1 MSEHKKAAD
10 LIVEAA
16 RLNDVDGILEVQEAN
31 QTENGGSLSAR
42 LSRDWFEKAVGSQS
56 VIVARI
62 EGRLAGY
69 VAFTSREAQSHIP
82 IIQAMLN
89 VYPNPGAYL
98 HGPIC
103 VAQEC
108 RGRGVASEMF
118 RAQRAHMGSSAVMS
132 FIRADNRA
140 SRQAHFSMGFSEVAE
155 FVHDGVSYVVVA
167 A

>member
-1 MSEHKKAAD
+1 LSEPKKASD

-31 QTENGGSLSAR
+31 QTVNGGSLSAR

-62 EGRLAGY
+62 DGRLAGY
-69 VAFTSREAQSHIP
+69 VAFTSRDAQSHIP
-82 IIQAMLN
+82 IVQAMLE

-108 RGRGVASEMF
+108 RGRGVASAMF
-118 RAQRAHMGSSAVMS
+118 RAQRVHMGYSAVMS
-132 FIRADNRA
+132 FIRGDNRA
-140 SRQAHFSMGFSEVAE
+140 SRQAHLGMGFSEVAE
-155 FVHDGVSYVVVA
+155 FVHDGINYVVVTA
-167 A
+167 